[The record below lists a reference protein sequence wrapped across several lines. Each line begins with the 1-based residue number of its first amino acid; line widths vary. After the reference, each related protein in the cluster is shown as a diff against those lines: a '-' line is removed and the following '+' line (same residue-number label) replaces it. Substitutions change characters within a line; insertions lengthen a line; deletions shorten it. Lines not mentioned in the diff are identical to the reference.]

1 MPEVVVSGGC
11 LNIAA
16 QGGASRQHQDHGEG
30 VQQQAMPRTEAA
42 RRGYRRDMPRCASDP
57 NDREWALVAPFMPP
71 PNRIR
76 RPRTVDLRE
85 VMNATPYIATTGC
98 QWAMLQKDFPPCS
111 TVQHS
116 FHDWRDSGLLRT
128 TRFALAMETREPEG
142 REARPSAGVIDSQ
155 SVKATESGGVRGY
168 DAGKRINGC
177 KRHIVVDTIGLLFG
191 PVVHAADIH
200 DRDGVPASIPQ
211 ILPVAA
217 ACLCRWRV
225 FGAETPPRARQ
236 DRPMDDRDRPALRRR
251 HGPWGPASA
260 VGRGANPRMAR
271 QVPAS
276 RQGPGEIHRLRRS
289 LDQRR
294 PYKPHRPV
302 ASQGI
307 AISDRARV
315 GH

>member
-1 MPEVVVSGGC
+1 
-11 LNIAA
+11 
-16 QGGASRQHQDHGEG
+16 
-30 VQQQAMPRTEAA
+30 MPRTEAA

-71 PNRIR
+71 PNRIG

-98 QWAMLQKDFPPCS
+98 QRAMLPKDFPPCS

-116 FHDWRDSGLLRT
+116 FHDWRDSGWLRT

-168 DAGKRINGC
+168 DAGKRINGR

-200 DRDGVPASIPQ
+200 DRDGAPASIRKSCPWLRHVFADGGYSGPKPRRALDRTGQ
-211 ILPVAA
+211 WTIGTVRRSDAAMGLGVLPRRWVVERTLAWPGR
-217 ACLCRWRV
+217 CRRL
-225 FGAETPPRARQ
+225 A
-236 DRPMDDRDRPALRRR
+236 RDRAKSI
-251 HGPWGPASA
+251 ASA
-260 VGRGANPRMAR
+260 EAWINVAR
-271 QVPAS
+271 
-276 RQGPGEIHRLRRS
+276 IS
-289 LDQRR
+289 LT
-294 PYKPHRPV
+294 
-302 ASQGI
+302 
-307 AISDRARV
+307 AR
-315 GH
+315 HLARYCNI